1 MQLSHSQ
8 KHVRVVDELI
18 SWSIVPRKGF
28 PDLARLRVAVG
39 PLLRSWAEYRR
50 PRLKPGAAVQ
60 WLSA

>member
-39 PLLRSWAEYRR
+39 PLQRSWAETGGLVSN
-50 PRLKPGAAVQ
+50 PALQTSG
-60 WLSA
+60 